1 MVGRAATIRLKKIS
15 PKAHN
20 ASECTHTAGLV
31 ILPSCM
37 GTLKSTRI
45 RTRLPLRSTSVM
57 ASLLERDMADK
68 RMGRLSR
75 SYLSF
80 CHWRAPEF
88 RVLGVSLC
96 SFPLYCRRNR
106 TGPLVPDL
114 ARPTQAMATPDPPPN
129 SLGLDIVQTEPA
141 LDAQP
146 TIASPP
152 SPPSEPTTQPSTNA
166 TDSVAND
173 TAVTPTT
180 PATATDKVDDATK
193 SNVLKKTPYVNLER
207 VKTGGL
213 PRVNLVSL

>member
-1 MVGRAATIRLKKIS
+1 
-15 PKAHN
+15 
-20 ASECTHTAGLV
+20 
-31 ILPSCM
+31 M

-45 RTRLPLRSTSVM
+45 RMRLPLRSTSVM

-68 RMGRLSR
+68 RRRLSR

-96 SFPLYCRRNR
+96 SFPLFRNR
-106 TGPLVPDL
+106 TGSLVPDL
-114 ARPTQAMATPDPPPN
+114 ARPTLAMATPDPPPN

-146 TIASPP
+146 PLASPP
-152 SPPSEPTTQPSTNA
+152 SPPSQPTTQPSNNA

-173 TAVTPTT
+173 TAATPTT

-193 SNVLKKTPYVNLER
+193 SNVSKKTPYVNLER
-207 VKTGGL
+207 VNTGGL